1 MNASDPE
8 LYDELRKGS
17 ANAATAFAELYRRH
31 QHWAYAYCLKV
42 VGREDDAKDVFQETF
57 IRFYRS
63 APESQGSVSN
73 VPGLIMR
80 IARNL
85 CLNLRRD
92 TKETIE
98 LDDMHLVVDVHHQYE
113 KDELLD
119 LIGTALNCLEADY
132 REAFVL
138 RLYHDMSYEEIAD
151 LTGQSIPAA
160 KNKVWRAKERVKQLL
175 AQVLAEFERL

>member
-1 MNASDPE
+1 MNATDTE

-17 ANAATAFAELYRRH
+17 ASASSAFAELYRRH

-42 VGREDDAKDVFQETF
+42 IGREDDAKDVFQETF

-63 APESQGSVSN
+63 APESTSPVAN

-92 TKETIE
+92 SKDTIE

-119 LIGTALNCLEADY
+119 LIGTALNCLEAEY

-138 RLYHDMSYEEIAD
+138 RLYHDMSYDEIAT
-151 LTGQSIPAA
+151 LTSQTIPAV

-175 AQVLAEFERL
+175 APVLAEFERI